1 MSKSP
6 LAPIS
11 KARWNARTARHL
23 LNRAGFGVPSERVEQ
38 LATMTPEEAVASL
51 VNYSQFPYQG
61 PREPDMMSPEDYQA
75 ELREARALGEE
86 ARRERSQELR
96 RQERLDVTA
105 LQSWWLERLTLSPRP
120 LEEKMT
126 LFWHGHFATSAQK
139 VQFAW
144 AAWDLNETFRRHAIG
159 NVKELTIAVGQSLSM
174 LRYLDNFRN
183 VKEHPNENWA
193 RELLELFTLGVGNY
207 TEQDV
212 KEAARA
218 FTGWTYNDGGF
229 AYREDVHDFG
239 PKVFL
244 GQRGNFDG
252 WDITDI
258 IFTQPAASE
267 FIARKLWAFF
277 VHEDP
282 EPKIVGALAEQ
293 LRIHGYNLR
302 PVLYTLFLSRAFYD
316 RQVMG
321 NQIKSPV
328 QFVVQLA
335 HDLQLPSPPY
345 SAMARA
351 TAGLG
356 QNLFYPPNVKGW
368 DGGRQWI
375 NANTL
380 LLRYNLPKAIV
391 SAGFDRARQEDMGMA
406 MAPESM
412 EERRRERVRTMFQ
425 DLPKEDRRELRTELA
440 AARPKERREMVQ
452 QALLKRDIPQQ
463 WDGASLFPHAHY
475 ESAEDCVEA
484 LSRRYLAQP
493 LTEENARV
501 LVEAIGKGPVKPD
514 ELARGKRDAAL
525 HLLFSSAEY
534 QLC

>member
-1 MSKSP
+1 MSRSP
-6 LAPIS
+6 LAPI
-11 KARWNARTARHL
+11 ANDRWNTRTARHL
-23 LNRAGFGVPSERVEQ
+23 LNRAGFGVPADRVEA
-38 LATMTPEEAVASL
+38 LAAMSPQDAVASL
-51 VNYSQFPYQG
+51 LNFSQFPYQ
-61 PREPDMMSPEDYQA
+61 PPPLPDLMPPEDYITD
-75 ELREARALGEE
+75 LREARSMGEE

-96 RQERLDVTA
+96 RQERLDVAA
-105 LQSWWLERLTLSPRP
+105 LQSWWLERLTTSPRP

-144 AAWDLNETFRRHAIG
+144 AAWDLNETFRRHAVG
-159 NVKELTIAVGQSLSM
+159 NIKSLTIAVGQSLSM

-183 VKEHPNENWA
+183 VKQHPNENFA

-218 FTGWTYNDGGF
+218 FTGWTFNDGAF

-252 WDITDI
+252 WDIIDI
-258 IFTQPAASE
+258 VFAQPAAAE
-267 FIARKLWAFF
+267 FFARKIWSFF
-277 VHEDP
+277 AHENP
-282 EPKIVGALAEQ
+282 ETDIVTALAEE
-293 LRIHGYNLR
+293 LRRNGYNLR
-302 PVLYTLFLSRAFYD
+302 PVLHTLFLSNAFYN
-316 RQVMG
+316 RQAVA

-328 QFVVQLA
+328 QFVVQLV
-335 HDLQLPSPPY
+335 HDLQFPSPPY
-345 SAMARA
+345 AAMARA
-351 TAGLG
+351 TAALG

-380 LLRYNLPKAIV
+380 LLRYNMPKALV
-391 SAGFDRARQEDMGMA
+391 SAGLDRERQQEMGMA
-406 MAPESM
+406 MAPENM
-412 EERRRERVRTMFQ
+412 EERQRDRVRAMFAQ
-425 DLPKEDRRELRTELA
+425 LPREERRELRAELA
-440 AARPKERREMVQ
+440 DANPRERREMVQ
-452 QALLKRDIPQQ
+452 EALLKRDMPNQ
-463 WDGASLFPHAHY
+463 WNAATLFPHSYY
-475 ESAEDCVEA
+475 ESAENCVDA

-493 LTEENARV
+493 LSNQNAQV
-501 LVEAIGKGPVKPD
+501 LVEALGNGPIKPT
-514 ELARGKRDAAL
+514 ELSRAKRDATL